1 MRNIKTI
8 INEESE
14 KLSRDF
20 EVGVNVLSNQTK
32 EWLIALDNAVEFY
45 DFDYDKC
52 RQAARK
58 FKLGD
63 FEEALKTLWGDK
75 LDVDVNNSADGGDTI
90 IKTYTVS
97 DYAVFTEK
105 IIYKNGSVVHTITG
119 KYTSC
124 PTPGY
129 SLGTIISFSGKSD
142 GNLEILDDR
151 LTKKALSD
159 RNTANIYN
167 ILFVGCDIHSKF
179 LSKPMLKLK
188 KAL

>member
-1 MRNIKTI
+1 MRNITTI
-8 INEESE
+8 INEEAE

-20 EVGVNVLSNQTK
+20 EVGTNVLSNQTK
-32 EWLIALDNAVEFY
+32 EWLVALDDAVDFY
-45 DFDYDKC
+45 DFNYDTC

-58 FKLGD
+58 FKSGD
-63 FEEALKTLWGDK
+63 FEEALRTLWGDK
-75 LDVDVNNSADGGDTI
+75 LDIDVNNSADGGDTT
-90 IKTYTVS
+90 IKTYNVS

-105 IIYKNGSVVHTITG
+105 IVYKNGSVVHSITG

-142 GNLEILDDR
+142 GNLEILDDQ
-151 LTKKALSD
+151 LTKKALSA

-167 ILFVGCDIHSKF
+167 IMFVGKDINSKF

-188 KAL
+188 NAL